1 MNDSSQRHQQQ
12 LMIEDFCSKYL
23 NPTKHS
29 RRLSI
34 LLSIH
39 KAPHSSQHK
48 IAKSTDLSSS
58 MVNNYIKRLN
68 EEGVITIA
76 GKTNRTKSYHLTKYG
91 QNELRESLLAY
102 SSEIVQFYSSVKY
115 EIKQILEG
123 FYREGIRT
131 LVLFGVAETA
141 EVVFSALKDSQLVLI
156 SVVDSDP
163 SKQGKLFNGLIVQEP
178 EKLEEINPDA
188 VVITS
193 FGKQEEIYDRI
204 RQLVGDKIIIKKLS
218 DV

>member
-1 MNDSSQRHQQQ
+1 
-12 LMIEDFCSKYL
+12 MIHTFNSKYI

-29 RRLSI
+29 RRLSV

-39 KAPHSSQHK
+39 KEPHTSQHK

-58 MVNNYIKRLN
+58 MVNNYIKCLQD
-68 EEGVITIA
+68 EGTITVN
-76 GKTNRTKSYHLTKYG
+76 GKTNRTKSYHLTSCG
-91 QNELRESLLAY
+91 RNELRESLLAY
-102 SSEIVQFYSSVKY
+102 SSEIVQLYSAVKR
-115 EIKQILEG
+115 EITQILNE
-123 FYREGIRT
+123 FYQENIRT

-141 EVVFSALKDSQLVLI
+141 EVVFAAIKESQLVVI
-156 SVVDSDP
+156 GVVDSDP
-163 SKQGKLFNGLIVQEP
+163 AKQGKSFNGIIVQEP

-193 FGKQEEIYDRI
+193 FGKQEEIYECI
-204 RQLVGDKIIIKKLS
+204 RKLVGDKIKVKKLS